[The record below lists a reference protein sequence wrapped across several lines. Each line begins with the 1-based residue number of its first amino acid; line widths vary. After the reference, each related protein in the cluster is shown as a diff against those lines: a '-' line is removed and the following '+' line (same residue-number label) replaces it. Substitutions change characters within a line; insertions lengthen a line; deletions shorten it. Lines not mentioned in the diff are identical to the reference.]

1 MEDNYFEKMFEQS
14 DDEKKLYA
22 EIDRLR
28 DEHENDPETL
38 AYHKKVHDLMEQIK
52 TVARQRRANLR
63 AERHFP
69 EKVKMDEE
77 AKKKLREQIA
87 KKKEE
92 EFARMPQSY
101 IEAVLAYR
109 KLSPELKR
117 KFKYE
122 TYEPDISNIPQHKNP
137 KTTEKDIS
145 DLQQILVQD
154 VIDFLVERGLDEVDA
169 IAFGVDGLQ
178 ASLPY
183 EEWTPSSDSSIRFE
197 GVTNDPLPSRTIIG
211 SYM

>member
-1 MEDNYFEKMFEQS
+1 MDWIEKFLERNGEEDA
-14 DDEKKLYA
+14 LYA
-22 EIDRLR
+22 EMDKLTEER
-28 DEHENDPETL
+28 ENSPETI
-38 AYHKKVHDLMEQIK
+38 AYRKKISDLMEQIK
-52 TVARQRRANLR
+52 ELAKKRREELR
-63 AERHFP
+63 KERRMP
-69 EKVKMDEE
+69 EKVAMDEE
-77 AKKKLREQIA
+77 GKKKFREQIK

-117 KFKYE
+117 KFMFEVYE
-122 TYEPDISNIPQHKNP
+122 RDISEIPQHENP

-145 DLQQILVQD
+145 DLQRILVQD
-154 VIDFLVERGLDEVDA
+154 VIDFLNERGLNEVDA
-169 IAFGVDGLQ
+169 VDFGVDGLR

-197 GVTNDPLPSRTIIG
+197 GLTEDPIPGRTIIG
-211 SYM
+211 TYM